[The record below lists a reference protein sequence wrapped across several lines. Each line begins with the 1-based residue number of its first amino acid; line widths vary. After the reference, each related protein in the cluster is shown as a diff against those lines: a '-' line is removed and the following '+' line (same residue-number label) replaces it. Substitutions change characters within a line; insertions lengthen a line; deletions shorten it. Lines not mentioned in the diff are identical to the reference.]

1 MPRFY
6 LRGVSY
12 VCENKGILYF
22 VYIYFE
28 VDMQNKSKEFS
39 FTVTISSLSGFLP
52 FIVLVINQRLINE
65 LQLMENH

>member
-39 FTVTISSLSGFLP
+39 FYGNYFELKWISSIYCFG
-52 FIVLVINQRLINE
+52 N
-65 LQLMENH
+65 